1 VATLLVSPPDP
12 SEEELDTRLSPSP
25 EPPELPASASANSTS
40 ERFAQSLVLAVL
52 FAVPVFIC
60 LRGSRVVDP
69 DIWWHLRTGEWILQH
84 HAVPHV
90 DSLSREFA
98 GRPWVAYSWAFELLV
113 VKLFQWLGLVG
124 LVVYSAG
131 LVMATTVA
139 IFHLVRRLQS
149 DFTFAVLL
157 SFAAMYSMG
166 HLFTPRPWL
175 FTILFFVLE
184 LDILMHARR
193 TGKLRE
199 LLWLPVLFALWS
211 NLHIQFID
219 GLLVLALAAAEAIL
233 ARWLSSLET
242 RIRPA
247 WISLALLVS
256 MLATLLNPYGWH
268 IYRVAYD
275 LATQGGA
282 LNNITELQS
291 IPFRDPADFVVLLF
305 ALGSAAALAW
315 RRRLVSFESAL
326 LVFAAVLSFRSQR
339 DVWVTATVGA
349 AILASAITHGR
360 KPGNTVP
367 APFASLAAIAAAL
380 LVFAGFSI
388 LHVNNSQLQMQLDAA
403 FPVRAVETV
412 QQNQYPGPLYND
424 FNWGGYLTW
433 FLRMPVSVDGRQN
446 LYGDQRLDRSAATWN
461 ANPDW
466 ASDPLL
472 TSAGV
477 VIGPVQAPLTQ
488 MLRADPRF
496 RLAYQDKVAAVFV
509 PATAPR

>member
-1 VATLLVSPPDP
+1 MDGISTGSP
-12 SEEELDTRLSPSP
+12 
-25 EPPELPASASANSTS
+25 
-40 ERFAQSLVLAVL
+40 
-52 FAVPVFIC
+52 
-60 LRGSRVVDP
+60 
-69 DIWWHLRTGEWILQH
+69 
-84 HAVPHV
+84 
-90 DSLSREFA
+90 
-98 GRPWVAYSWAFELLV
+98 
-113 VKLFQWLGLVG
+113 
-124 LVVYSAG
+124 
-131 LVMATTVA
+131 
-139 IFHLVRRLQS
+139 
-149 DFTFAVLL
+149 
-157 SFAAMYSMG
+157 
-166 HLFTPRPWL
+166 
-175 FTILFFVLE
+175 
-184 LDILMHARR
+184 
-193 TGKLRE
+193 
-199 LLWLPVLFALWS
+199 
-211 NLHIQFID
+211 
-219 GLLVLALAAAEAIL
+219 
-233 ARWLSSLET
+233 
-242 RIRPA
+242 
-247 WISLALLVS
+247 
-256 MLATLLNPYGWH
+256 
-268 IYRVAYD
+268 YD

-461 ANPDW
+461 ADPDW
-466 ASDPLL
+466 ASDHSTYFGGRGHRPRPGATDTDAARRSALP
-472 TSAGV
+472 AGV
-477 VIGPVQAPLTQ
+477 PGQSRRCLCARHGSAVDPPAKPIQTARPPCAIPICGIGFALVS
-488 MLRADPRF
+488 R
-496 RLAYQDKVAAVFV
+496 
-509 PATAPR
+509 